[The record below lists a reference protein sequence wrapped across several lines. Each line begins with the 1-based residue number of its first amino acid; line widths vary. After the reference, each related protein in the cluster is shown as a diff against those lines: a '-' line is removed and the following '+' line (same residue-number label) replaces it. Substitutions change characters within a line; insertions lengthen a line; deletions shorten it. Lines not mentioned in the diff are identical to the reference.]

1 MTITVAEPY
10 LKIGR
15 LNSHVTRVPE
25 EDKKP
30 KKNMKIAKKYFCRYT
45 YTTFSRSFPSL
56 YISYDANEME

>member
-30 KKNMKIAKKYFCRYT
+30 KKYENREKIFLQVHIHHL
-45 YTTFSRSFPSL
+45 FSFFPKFIHKL
-56 YISYDANEME
+56 